1 MHDEFN
7 RITVTLSASSIVV
20 IILFLLFNNNNNFT
34 NLGNP
39 VMAFQYPQQQQH
51 QLPPQ
56 QVQGSNNNNFKENYR
71 CRTDFFSQAVCE
83 NNSSSYYHP

>member
-1 MHDEFN
+1 
-7 RITVTLSASSIVV
+7 
-20 IILFLLFNNNNNFT
+20 
-34 NLGNP
+34 
-39 VMAFQYPQQQQH
+39 MAFQYPQQKH

-56 QVQGSNNNNFKENYR
+56 QVQGSNNNNNFKENYR